1 MGRFSSLEN
10 CVIAWNETNQK
21 FEKTREVFDMPSV
34 TQHVLP
40 KLHSLPTTLPLE
52 GAVRIELEEGV
63 PIFRASETVQT
74 RIDTLLEKQFRSS
87 QYSRPYMM
95 MGMYFFVF
103 SVWTSVSSSNSS
115 SRVPNPPGKTTRAL
129 AR

>member
-1 MGRFSSLEN
+1 
-10 CVIAWNETNQK
+10 
-21 FEKTREVFDMPSV
+21 MPSV

-74 RIDTLLEKQFRSS
+74 RIDTLLSTVTLILSDSASGRSC
-87 QYSRPYMM
+87 
-95 MGMYFFVF
+95 
-103 SVWTSVSSSNSS
+103 
-115 SRVPNPPGKTTRAL
+115 
-129 AR
+129 